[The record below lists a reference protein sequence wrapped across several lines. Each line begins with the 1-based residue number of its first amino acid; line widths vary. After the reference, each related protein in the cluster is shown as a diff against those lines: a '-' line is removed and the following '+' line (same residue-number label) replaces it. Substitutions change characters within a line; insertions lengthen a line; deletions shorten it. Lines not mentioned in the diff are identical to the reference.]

1 MVSQMIQRKFS
12 DDNIHVY
19 GIKEILIPQ
28 KEIKY
33 EVDKYSIKN
42 TMYKKNCYE
51 LNNNEYC
58 LSNNNEL
65 SENYFESLF
74 AERENEY
81 SSILKEIINL
91 INSKESFPKL
101 KKCARKAM
109 PYFLVLLQNI

>member
-1 MVSQMIQRKFS
+1 MNQTTKKQHMVSQMIQRKFS

-42 TMYKKNCYE
+42 TMYKNNCYE
-51 LNNNEYC
+51 LNNNEYW

-65 SENYFESLF
+65 SENYFENLF

-81 SSILKEIINL
+81 SSIVEELINL
-91 INSKESFPKL
+91 INSKDSFPKL
-101 KKCARKAM
+101 KKC
-109 PYFLVLLQNI
+109 VS